1 MSRHI
6 FAILVFLASCVACA
20 ADSAAVRVTDGFV
33 RGLPPGVANTAA
45 YMTLHNTSDQAISL
59 VGGSTDIADQVSIH
73 ATVNT
78 DGLMSMEH
86 RMSLAIPA
94 GGEVVLKTGGL
105 HLMLMGLKGPVT
117 EDEVLLT
124 LAFSDGSSVE
134 VMLPVISILDE

>member
-1 MSRHI
+1 MSRHV
-6 FAILVFLASCVACA
+6 FAILALIASCVACA
-20 ADSAAVRVTDGFV
+20 ADSAAVRVTDGYV

-45 YMTLHNTSDQAISL
+45 YMTLQNTSDKTISL
-59 VGGSTDIADQVSIH
+59 VGGSTDVADHVSIH

-78 DGLMSMEH
+78 DGMMSMEH

-105 HLMLMGLKGPVT
+105 HLMLMGLKGPLPERVAM
-117 EDEVLLT
+117 T
-124 LAFSDGSSVE
+124 LAFSNGASME